1 LKHTIKDII
10 TLRKAKKVERFS
22 NIPDSKLNASRL
34 IEKHEFLKLYAKE
47 IEHAKLRLRKLQRV
61 NAKSNEFLS
70 PLKIKQKQTNPH
82 EKSAFVDSTLF
93 QGLEITMSTEEQEYV
108 QNLMTTGK
116 GENLAHAAQI
126 MDGIFQLTLRGM
138 APKNLIKRTLNEERK
153 RIEILDAFK
162 KKFPLPERLPK
173 YCLISSFSKKKP
185 SILFEDDFWDGS
197 IVDAFSRTSVINTR
211 KLPGIQNIMRGA
223 EVTQLEPRL
232 RVKISSVK
240 KQAGK
245 VGLQK
250 GDVITH
256 INGEIFQGSADDMRK
271 YIFHLYE
278 SNPSSTFQIVANADD
293 ATAKALELR
302 SQQCGTILHDI
313 KRDLQ
318 GERNGK

>member
-1 LKHTIKDII
+1 
-10 TLRKAKKVERFS
+10 
-22 NIPDSKLNASRL
+22 
-34 IEKHEFLKLYAKE
+34 
-47 IEHAKLRLRKLQRV
+47 
-61 NAKSNEFLS
+61 
-70 PLKIKQKQTNPH
+70 
-82 EKSAFVDSTLF
+82 
-93 QGLEITMSTEEQEYV
+93 M
-108 QNLMTTGK
+108 
-116 GENLAHAAQI
+116 
-126 MDGIFQLTLRGM
+126 
-138 APKNLIKRTLNEERK
+138 
-153 RIEILDAFK
+153 
-162 KKFPLPERLPK
+162 
-173 YCLISSFSKKKP
+173 
-185 SILFEDDFWDGS
+185 FEDYFWDGS
-197 IVDAFSRTSVINTR
+197 IVDSFSRTSVINTR

-256 INGEIFQGSADDMRK
+256 INGEIFQGSPDDMRK